1 MVIGVIIVISIL
13 LLVLFLGVTIAGGRA
28 HDRRNAELAER
39 ERQRRMCDKD
49 SAP

>member
-1 MVIGVIIVISIL
+1 MAIFAIIVISIL

-39 ERQRRMCDKD
+39 ERQRQMRDGD